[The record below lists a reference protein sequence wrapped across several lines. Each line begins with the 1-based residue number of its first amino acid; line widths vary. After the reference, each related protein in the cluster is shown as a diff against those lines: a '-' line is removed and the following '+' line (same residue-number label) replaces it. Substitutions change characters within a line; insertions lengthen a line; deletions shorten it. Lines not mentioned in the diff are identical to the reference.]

1 MQTYLVLLQW
11 TKEGMEKIKDSP
23 SRLDHAKEAFKSAGG
38 KINSVFLLMGE
49 HDMAIIAEAP
59 DDMTFA
65 RVMLSLASRG
75 SVHSV
80 THRAFT
86 EDEYRQIVSS
96 IP

>member
-59 DDMTFA
+59 DDATFA

-75 SVHSV
+75 SVHTV

>member
-23 SRLDHAKEAFKSAGG
+23 SRFDHAKEAFKSAGG
-38 KINSVFLLMGE
+38 KIISVYLLMGE

-59 DDMTFA
+59 DDTTFA

-75 SVHSV
+75 SVHTV

-86 EDEYRQIVSS
+86 EHEYRQIVSS